1 MEFIENVDIDKLN
14 FLKSLSKKQLL
25 KYVDLAKKKDK
36 ENEYK
41 KIIHY
46 IDRLTKG
53 NGSFKNFYKY
63 TQNNQYG
70 RLYSGTSI
78 QGIPSNIRNF
88 LFNGNSDYDMVNAHP
103 TIMLYLCKKHNI
115 CCENLEYYVNNRDQ
129 VLDIYGADA
138 KFLICKSIC
147 DEKPN
152 RKLKVDYLKMLD
164 KEIKKIQKAFV
175 KIEDYAYI
183 KEDVPSNRLY
193 NFNGSFT
200 SRLMCKYENEI
211 LQDMLHIANKNNKN
225 ILAPMF
231 DGVILEGESDMCS
244 EMEEY
249 INNKWEGLNIKIKIK
264 EMETTIDYTAPPKK
278 TKEEIEEE
286 KEIEEEEREIAKK
299 VEEYCLNNTYDKV
312 KERFEQEHFLL
323 QKQAVFAW
331 IREDEIITQTKTQ
344 LNTAFMF
351 MKFSFITDGK
361 WRQAS
366 FIPRWTNDQEI
377 RKYETMDIYPPPLK
391 APKNVYNLWSDFE
404 FNKSKYDNYTH
415 KQEELEFILNHIKI
429 LCNHEQEVYDYLI
442 LWVAQMIQQ
451 PAIKPGILPI
461 FNSLEGSGKGTFLL
475 LLERMIGEDKM
486 LETTDMKR
494 DVLGVFNYQM
504 VNSFLIYL
512 NETEKKD
519 NCDNE
524 GKIKG
529 LITDKNLTINQKGRD
544 IIKIRSFHRFFSTTN
559 KDEPFNT
566 SKDDRRKF
574 FVKASDEK
582 KGDFEY
588 FNKIHK
594 MIEDNNV
601 VKTCMEYFKSIS
613 DVDKFRSLKIPKT
626 EYANSLKEMS
636 KDVFDYFIEH
646 IIEQHLEQDFCKISS
661 KDLFEDFKMFN
672 NKNKFNYDCNKGR
685 FDSRLSRK
693 VPSLIKTGRTK
704 TQRYKIF
711 NITKLKEH
719 YGYND
724 LPDDEDSD
732 FNEYSDEECEV
743 EEKKQEP
750 KHSLET
756 KQEPKQF
763 TIKVGNKQQQLSF
776 MDDYA
781 NDYDPYGVY

>member
-1 MEFIENVDIDKLN
+1 MEFVENVDIDKLN

-25 KYVDLAKKKDK
+25 KYVNLEKKKDK
-36 ENEYK
+36 EIEYN

-46 IDRLTKG
+46 VDRLIKG
-53 NGSFKNFYKY
+53 KGSFKNFYKY

-115 CCENLEYYVNNRDQ
+115 SCENLEYYVNNRDQ

-175 KIEDYAYI
+175 KIEDYAFI

-211 LQDMLHIANKNNKN
+211 LQDMLHIANKNNIN

-249 INNKWEGLNIKIKIK
+249 VNNKWEGLNIKIKIK
-264 EMETTIDYTAPPKK
+264 KMETTIDYTAPPKK
-278 TKEEIEEE
+278 TEEELEEE
-286 KEIEEEEREIAKK
+286 KENEEIAKQ
-299 VEEYCLNNTYDKV
+299 VDEYCRNNTYEKV
-312 KERFEQEHFLL
+312 KETFEKEHFLL
-323 QKQAVFAW
+323 QKQAIFAW
-331 IREDEIITQTKTQ
+331 IREGELITQTKTQ
-344 LNTAFMF
+344 LTTAFMF
-351 MKFSFITDGK
+351 MKYSLFNKKKNVWKQEDFIT
-361 WRQAS
+361 
-366 FIPRWTNDQEI
+366 RWTCDEDI

-391 APKNVYNLWSDFE
+391 APKNVYNLWTDFE
-404 FNKSKYDNYTH
+404 FNKSKYDHYTH
-415 KQEELEFILNHIKI
+415 KQEELETILHHIKI
-429 LCNHEQEVYDYLI
+429 LCNHEKEVYNYLI
-442 LWVAQMIQQ
+442 LWIAQMIQE

-461 FNSLEGSGKGTFLL
+461 FNSLEGSGKGTLMLL
-475 LLERMIGEDKM
+475 IERMIGEDKM

-494 DVLGVFNYQM
+494 DILGVFNYQM

-519 NCDNE
+519 NHDNE

-544 IIKIRSFHRFFSTTN
+544 IISIRSFHRFFSTTN
-559 KDEPFNT
+559 KEEPFNT
-566 SKDDRRKF
+566 TKDDRRKF

-588 FNKIHK
+588 FKRLNQ
-594 MIEDNNV
+594 MIDDNNV
-601 VKTCMEYFKSIS
+601 VKTCMEYFKSIPNVS
-613 DVDKFRSLKIPKT
+613 EFRGLKIPKT

-646 IIEQHLEQDFCKISS
+646 IIEQNLEQEFCKISS
-661 KDLFEDFKMFN
+661 NDLFEDFKMFN
-672 NKNKFNYDCNKGR
+672 SKNKFNYDCNKGR

-693 VPSLIKTGRTK
+693 SPSLIKTGRTK

-711 NITKLKEH
+711 NITKLKEQ

-743 EEKKQEP
+743 EEKKLEP
-750 KHSLET
+750 KQP
-756 KQEPKQF
+756 KQSKQF
-763 TIKVGNKQQQLSF
+763 TIKVGNKQPQLSF
-776 MDDYA
+776 VDDYT
-781 NDYDPYGVY
+781 NDYDPYKVY